1 MRALRNRR
9 TASSKRDLNRDFRLA
24 ECCEETQFIHRA
36 LAGTSA
42 GHRDVRMRNPNDS
55 FYAIRALACLCEKGC
70 SSRLIREIAECS
82 GVPAPYLAKLV
93 RKLAEAGIVLSK
105 RGYKGG
111 VQLARLPEEITLLEL
126 ARAIDGPQDF
136 DRCLLGLE
144 ACSDARACPAHAFWK
159 KTREDI
165 RNTLRR
171 TTLAEVIEFEG
182 RRGDARRTKSAGGVT
197 ELSSRFSSQ
206 SRLPVDLP

>member
-1 MRALRNRR
+1 MQAFSNS
-9 TASSKRDLNRDFRLA
+9 T
-24 ECCEETQFIHRA
+24 
-36 LAGTSA
+36 G
-42 GHRDVRMRNPNDS
+42 
-55 FYAIRALACLCEKGC
+55 YAIRALACLCEKGC

-93 RKLAEAGIVLSK
+93 RKLAEAGIVQSK